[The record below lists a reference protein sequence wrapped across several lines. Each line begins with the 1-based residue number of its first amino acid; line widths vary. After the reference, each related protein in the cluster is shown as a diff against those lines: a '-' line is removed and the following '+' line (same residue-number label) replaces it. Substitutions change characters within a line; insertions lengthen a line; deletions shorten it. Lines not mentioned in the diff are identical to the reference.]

1 MRIYKQIESSL
12 LRKINK
18 LKDNKTDF
26 SLYIVDNN
34 GNYVDVLYFGYRELF
49 TNNWIF
55 VANDIPDDFS
65 SDNIFVINPEK
76 DVIKYKEQLKSF
88 ISKYGL
94 ESDNYYTFEE
104 I

>member
-1 MRIYKQIESSL
+1 MRTYKQIESSL
-12 LRKINK
+12 LRKIDK
-18 LKDNKTDF
+18 IKDNKTDF
-26 SLYIVDNN
+26 SLYIGDKN

-88 ISKYGL
+88 ITKYGL